1 MRHIITWFTQNSVAA
16 NLLMSIL
23 LVGGVMALLTVHQE
37 EFPSIEVEVVS
48 VQVPYLGAAPT
59 EAEEGVC
66 IRIEEA
72 VEGQSKV
79 AGHRF
84 YAEKDLP

>member
-48 VQVPYLGAAPT
+48 VQVPYLGAATT
-59 EAEEGVC
+59 EAEEAVC
-66 IRIEEA
+66 IRSEEA
-72 VEGQSKV
+72 VEGIESI
-79 AGHRF
+79 
-84 YAEKDLP
+84 EKM